1 MGRSPD
7 LPPIVS
13 RDVRTTRVWVADGQY
28 LEDTTEGTVDG
39 QPYWRRGWLGY
50 SNLDRRYE
58 WVTIAPRVPMMIYLG
73 KPGSGAG
80 LPIEVSGVFTDQG
93 VVNEQTVG
101 KPVGQRTVFRIES
114 DDRHVSEL
122 YFTPPGGGSSWR
134 CASCTRASTEL
145 RRMRAIVYDPGA
157 PHGLRLGMALDPVP
171 GAHEALVE
179 VHAIALNFGE
189 VAFLAERC
197 KPGQVIGWECAGVV
211 LEAAADGSGP
221 PAGARVAGFG
231 SSGGWA
237 ERRAMSVDELA
248 MVPDAIEL
256 GVAAA
261 VPVAG
266 VTALRALRALGPV
279 AGRRVLVTGASGG
292 VGRMAVQLAARAGAH
307 VIAAVGRPER
317 GAGLRELGAA
327 EIVVDLAGLAPVY
340 GVVENV
346 GGALLAQAYALLEP
360 DGWLQSV
367 GQASL
372 EPSCIDFERA
382 RLRGGGRIEA
392 FNVFSHGGAFGGDLA
407 ALLARVERAEL
418 DPQVGWRGPWTRL
431 TEALDAFRGRRVQGK
446 AVLDID
452 GVAPRRSA

>member
-1 MGRSPD
+1 
-7 LPPIVS
+7 
-13 RDVRTTRVWVADGQY
+13 
-28 LEDTTEGTVDG
+28 
-39 QPYWRRGWLGY
+39 
-50 SNLDRRYE
+50 
-58 WVTIAPRVPMMIYLG
+58 
-73 KPGSGAG
+73 
-80 LPIEVSGVFTDQG
+80 
-93 VVNEQTVG
+93 
-101 KPVGQRTVFRIES
+101 
-114 DDRHVSEL
+114 
-122 YFTPPGGGSSWR
+122 
-134 CASCTRASTEL
+134 
-145 RRMRAIVYDPGA
+145 MRAIVYDPGA

-256 GVAAA
+256 GAAAA

-279 AGRRVLVTGASGG
+279 ADRRVLVTGASGG

-307 VIAAVGRPER
+307 VIAAVGRAER

-327 EIVVDLAGLAPVY
+327 EIAVELTGLAAVY
-340 GVVENV
+340 GVLENV

-392 FNVFSHGGAFGGDLA
+392 FNVFSHGGAFGGDLG

-418 DPQVGWRGPWTRL
+418 DPPVGWRGPWTRL
-431 TEALDAFRGRRVQGK
+431 TEALDALRGRRVQGK

-452 GVAPRRSA
+452 GVAPWPSA

>member
-1 MGRSPD
+1 
-7 LPPIVS
+7 
-13 RDVRTTRVWVADGQY
+13 
-28 LEDTTEGTVDG
+28 
-39 QPYWRRGWLGY
+39 
-50 SNLDRRYE
+50 
-58 WVTIAPRVPMMIYLG
+58 
-73 KPGSGAG
+73 
-80 LPIEVSGVFTDQG
+80 
-93 VVNEQTVG
+93 
-101 KPVGQRTVFRIES
+101 
-114 DDRHVSEL
+114 
-122 YFTPPGGGSSWR
+122 
-134 CASCTRASTEL
+134 
-145 RRMRAIVYDPGA
+145 MRAIVYDPGA

-248 MVPDAIEL
+248 MVPDGIEL

-261 VPVAG
+261 VPVGG

-327 EIVVDLAGLAPVY
+327 EIAVELTGLAPVY
-340 GVVENV
+340 GVLENV
-346 GGALLAQAYALLEP
+346 GGALLAQAYALLKP

-407 ALLARVERAEL
+407 ALLGRIERGEL

-452 GVAPRRSA
+452 GVAPRPSA

>member
-1 MGRSPD
+1 
-7 LPPIVS
+7 
-13 RDVRTTRVWVADGQY
+13 
-28 LEDTTEGTVDG
+28 
-39 QPYWRRGWLGY
+39 
-50 SNLDRRYE
+50 
-58 WVTIAPRVPMMIYLG
+58 
-73 KPGSGAG
+73 
-80 LPIEVSGVFTDQG
+80 
-93 VVNEQTVG
+93 
-101 KPVGQRTVFRIES
+101 
-114 DDRHVSEL
+114 
-122 YFTPPGGGSSWR
+122 
-134 CASCTRASTEL
+134 
-145 RRMRAIVYDPGA
+145 MRAIVYDPGA

-256 GVAAA
+256 GAAAA

-327 EIVVDLAGLAPVY
+327 EIAVELAGLAPVY

-452 GVAPRRSA
+452 GVAPRPSA